1 MPQNIGAHIAYPFGI
16 YVKIKARELKRI
28 TAAIFIYSLENP
40 VKTRIDRSVLT
51 VKIHVVTGADDIIK
65 IRTVVALRKA
75 VKLDTDKKVDFAR
88 VFSLKSAKLLY
99 IFTVFLLCYTVARIK
114 KGVAVVGNT
123 DSAHSLR
130 YSLLNYLARS
140 VISVGIYTVSVKI

>member
-1 MPQNIGAHIAYPFGI
+1 M
-16 YVKIKARELKRI
+16 
-28 TAAIFIYSLENP
+28 
-40 VKTRIDRSVLT
+40 
-51 VKIHVVTGADDIIK
+51 TGADDIIK

-140 VISVGIYTVSVKI
+140 VISVGIYTVSMKI